1 MPPSPRAASETR
13 VPAAFSGSM
22 MPGRVELHELR
33 VAEPAAGLDGE
44 AEGVAGV
51 LVAPRGGAPPDAGV
65 AAGGED
71 HRIGVDEVARA
82 VLEVEAVGAEDGVV
96 VHQEPGDVDACRGS
110 GSAAASARLTSVR
123 WISRPV

>member
-22 MPGRVELHELR
+22 MPGRVELHELG
-33 VAEPAAGLDGE
+33 VAQPPAGLDGE

-51 LVAPRGGAPPDAGV
+51 LVAARGGAPPDAVV

-71 HRIGVDEVARA
+71 HGVGVDEVAGA
-82 VLEVEAVGAEDGVV
+82 VVEVEAVGAEHRAVV
-96 VHQEPGDVDACRGS
+96 AHEDA
-110 GSAAASARLTSVR
+110 A
-123 WISRPV
+123 